1 MARLQKQYEDNLKE
15 QVSNFDEIQKA
26 HRDEVGDLKTQI
38 QSLKDEIVA
47 MGRENKKLEEEHK
60 RLSLDKELSVKML
73 SQTILGLEKQK
84 DDDFRNY
91 TTSMK
96 NIEEEAKNK
105 LDDLHTAVQNKNNES
120 EILNAQLVLKNEEI
134 NYLLDEINKLRNNNR
149 EKMRKL
155 ESTNASEQNS
165 LNELI
170 SSYKKEVLELKRRN
184 HELESTFADEAAQA
198 KLKVD
203 LARQDLNVQKE
214 ANALLQ
220 SRNNFLTNWCQEL

>member
-170 SSYKKEVLELKRRN
+170 SSYKKEVLELKPR
-184 HELESTFADEAAQA
+184 F
-198 KLKVD
+198 
-203 LARQDLNVQKE
+203 
-214 ANALLQ
+214 
-220 SRNNFLTNWCQEL
+220 